1 MQDAHEPQSHQTPAP
16 KPSGSKS
23 QNALLKTMVIG
34 ALAGI
39 AILGAA
45 AVGVLVFG
53 IYKYGWENKAASVV
67 THALPLPA
75 ATVNGT
81 TITYATYLDDVAT
94 VRRFFTKQ
102 GAENPELAAGMP
114 ADGELHTGVLD
125 RLIATEIL
133 KQEAARLNVTV
144 TDEDIDNEYQQFLA
158 SGESPEAANQIL
170 DLYGWTIEQFKEKVM
185 LPYLLQQKLAEAL
198 GNDPTLGGDAEARAN
213 EVLQKVKDGGDFAEL
228 AREYSVDPSSAE
240 NGGDLGEFGRGIM
253 VSEFEEAAF
262 ALKAGEVSGLVRSQ
276 FGWHIIKVHES
287 IVDKKTDEVT
297 QVKASHILIAGPNV
311 QEYLD
316 QKLQDA
322 TIKKYVKL

>member
-16 KPSGSKS
+16 TPSGSKS
-23 QNALLKTMVIG
+23 QTALIKTMVIG

-53 IYKYGWENKAASVV
+53 IYKYGWENKAASIV

-81 TITYATYLDDVAT
+81 TISYAMYLDDVAT
-94 VRRFFTKQ
+94 VRRFFAKQ

-114 ADGELHTGVLD
+114 ADAELHTGVLD

-170 DLYGWTIEQFKEKVM
+170 DLYGWTVEQFKEKVM

-198 GNDPTLGGDAEARAN
+198 GNDPALGGEAEARAN

-287 IVDKKTDEVT
+287 IVDKKTGEVT

-322 TIKKYVKL
+322 TIKKYVKI